1 MIIQSINPIFSLPKK
16 SLKDDGPRLEQK
28 KEKPVE
34 IQRAAIN
41 QIRFNVGKNLE
52 NLRLSV
58 MSPGSIRYTA
68 DSVARQQSRPR
79 PKSREWTKVSSS
91 RPRKGKEIVA
101 SVAITS
107 KNYRRTDVNQTDK
120 RKFWWDADMISGR
133 WY

>member
-1 MIIQSINPIFSLPKK
+1 MAIQSINPIFSLPKK

-58 MSPGSIRYTA
+58 MSPGSIQYTA

-79 PKSREWTKVSSS
+79 PKSREWTKVSPS